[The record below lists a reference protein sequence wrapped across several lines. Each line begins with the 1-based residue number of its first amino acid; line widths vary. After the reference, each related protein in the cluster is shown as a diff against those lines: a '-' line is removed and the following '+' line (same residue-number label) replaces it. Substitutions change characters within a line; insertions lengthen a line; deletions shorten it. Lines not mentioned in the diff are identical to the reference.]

1 MEEEIYEDE
10 IEEDIEEVEEE
21 IDVKKKKKKGLPREA
36 MGKKVS
42 IVEEY
47 AKPEILEFIIDERSK
62 ESPKPWA
69 DISTK
74 LIKEGH
80 EGLSPA
86 MCKKLFY
93 REAVRSVT
101 MTKTGGKQFTDYTE
115 RLNKM
120 YKQYVDIL
128 GRWINS
134 ADFITK
140 KFEESEEVEPLQA
153 AISIMK
159 LSKEM
164 KTVMEEVREAMNFN
178 RDQQE
183 KITIE
188 QKNQIYSEDDIRKR
202 LFQYLKEMEASG
214 KLVWK
219 NK

>member
-47 AKPEILEFIIDERSK
+47 DKPEILEFIIDERSK

-69 DISTK
+69 DISKK
-74 LIKEGH
+74 LINEGNG
-80 EGLSPA
+80 GLSPA

-164 KTVMEEVREAMNFN
+164 KTVMEEVREGMKFN